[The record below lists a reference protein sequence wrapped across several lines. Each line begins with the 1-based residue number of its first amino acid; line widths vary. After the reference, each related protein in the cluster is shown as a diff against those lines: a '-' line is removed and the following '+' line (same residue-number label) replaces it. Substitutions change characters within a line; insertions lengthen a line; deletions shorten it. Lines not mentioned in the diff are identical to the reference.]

1 MTKKYNVE
9 TEAIIN
15 RNPIGSIITLPEKEA
30 KHLESI
36 GYVRIINEVKPKP
49 KTAKKTTTKS
59 TAKKDAKKKAESK
72 K

>member
-1 MTKKYNVE
+1 MMKKYNVE
-9 TEAIIN
+9 TEAIID
-15 RNPIGSIITLPEKEA
+15 RNPIGSTITLPEKEA
-30 KHLESI
+30 KHFESI

-59 TAKKDAKKKAESK
+59 KSKTESK